1 MLDRPHVT
9 NVSGRL
15 AGFVRGESEE
25 KPRRYRCTVQDLDGD
40 LETGEGGVPTAVGG
54 SSTGHV
60 RMREKRR
67 GKAKQKGGMRPCR
80 AEEGFGWDLPG
91 VADPGWQEGSRGSE
105 DQRQRR
111 KKMKER
117 RSCTARETRGDR
129 EERVTDGND
138 ALQTHTMLS
147 K

>member
-1 MLDRPHVT
+1 
-9 NVSGRL
+9 
-15 AGFVRGESEE
+15 
-25 KPRRYRCTVQDLDGD
+25 
-40 LETGEGGVPTAVGG
+40 
-54 SSTGHV
+54 
-60 RMREKRR
+60 
-67 GKAKQKGGMRPCR
+67 MRPCR
-80 AEEGFGWDLPG
+80 AEEGFGWDLPAA
-91 VADPGWQEGSRGSE
+91 VDPGGQEGSRGNE
-105 DQRQRR
+105 DQRQCR